1 MPSEE
6 FVEWQYADAMQEIPS
21 EQQLFGMLAAT
32 VANFGGFTRPKTPA
46 GWKDFWP
53 EPKPVEA
60 QRERD
65 VRQGERLTAK
75 PKEQSNDLDCAV
87 WTT

>member
-6 FVEWQYADAMQEIPS
+6 FVEWQYADAMQEIPND
-21 EQQLFGMLAAT
+21 QQLFGMVAA
-32 VANFGGFTRPKTPA
+32 ASMNAGFRYPKNPV
-46 GWKDFWP
+46 GWKDLWP

-60 QRERD
+60 QREKD
-65 VRQGERLTAK
+65 VRQGERITAR
-75 PKEQSNDLDCAV
+75 PKEQANDLDCAV